1 MCYGADMFD
10 HCIYF
15 NTAAL
20 ARQLERVWAR
30 AFRPFDLTPPQAFL
44 LRAVL
49 DRPGMLQSEMAD
61 ALRITRPTA
70 TRALD
75 GLETRGLVERRSTK
89 RDGRECEIFP
99 TAAALPLKDPL
110 NAASGE
116 VTKRLKAV
124 LGEEVFA
131 SFVEQAKGVAGRVA

>member
-1 MCYGADMFD
+1 MFD

-20 ARQLERVWAR
+20 ARQLERIWAK

-49 DRPGMLQSEMAD
+49 DKPGMLQSELAD
-61 ALRITRPTA
+61 TLKITRPTA

-75 GLETRGLVERRSTK
+75 GLATRGLVERRPTK

-99 TAAALPLKDPL
+99 TPQAQPLKDPI

-116 VTKRLKAV
+116 VTKRLTAV
-124 LGEEVFA
+124 LGKEAFA
-131 SFVEQAKGVAGRVA
+131 DFVEQAKSIAGKAA

>member
-1 MCYGADMFD
+1 MFD

-20 ARQLERVWAR
+20 ARQLERVWAK
-30 AFRPFDLTPPQAFL
+30 AFRSFDLTPPQAFL

-49 DRPGMLQSEMAD
+49 DRPGMLQSELAD
-61 ALRITRPTA
+61 ALKITRPTA

-75 GLETRGLVERRSTK
+75 GLEVRRLIERRATK
-89 RDGRECEIFP
+89 RDGRECEIFA
-99 TAAALPLKDPL
+99 TDDAVPLKDPL

-116 VTKRLKAV
+116 VTKRLKAM
-124 LGEEVFA
+124 LGEDVFT
-131 SFVEQAKGVAGRVA
+131 SFVGQAKDVASKVA

>member
-1 MCYGADMFD
+1 MFD

-20 ARQLERVWAR
+20 ARQLERIWAK

-49 DRPGMLQSEMAD
+49 ERPGMLQSELAD
-61 ALRITRPTA
+61 ALKVTRPTA

-75 GLETRGLVERRSTK
+75 GLEARRLIERRATK

-99 TAAALPLKDPL
+99 APDALPLKVPL
-110 NAASGE
+110 NEASGE
-116 VTKRLKAV
+116 VTKRLKAI
-124 LGEEVFA
+124 LGETAFA
-131 SFVEQAKGVAGRVA
+131 SFVARTKAIAGKAA